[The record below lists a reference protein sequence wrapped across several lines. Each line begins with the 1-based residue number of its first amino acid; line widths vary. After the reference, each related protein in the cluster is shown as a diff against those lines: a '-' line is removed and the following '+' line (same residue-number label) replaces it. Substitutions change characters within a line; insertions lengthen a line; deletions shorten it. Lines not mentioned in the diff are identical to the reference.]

1 MNRGKKIGK
10 AVGMITRLL
19 VDQEVY
25 KGAANDRYLR
35 ENIGRLVER
44 RMRNK
49 PDNAI
54 IPLILASND
63 IREILSDEYHLDI
76 HEEERH
82 LIERLLIFAFSGRKC
97 EMQRATVKKN
107 KEVVPAFENSG
118 IMGNHRESEGI
129 T

>member
-1 MNRGKKIGK
+1 MNRGEKIGK

-19 VDQEVY
+19 VDQKIY
-25 KGAANDRYLR
+25 KDAAADHYLR
-35 ENIGRLVER
+35 ENIARIVER
-44 RMRNK
+44 RMRSK

-76 HEEERH
+76 HDEERH

-97 EMQRATVKKN
+97 EMQRATVKGERK
-107 KEVVPAFENSG
+107 KRSTSRIVRFLTSF
-118 IMGNHRESEGI
+118 
-129 T
+129 